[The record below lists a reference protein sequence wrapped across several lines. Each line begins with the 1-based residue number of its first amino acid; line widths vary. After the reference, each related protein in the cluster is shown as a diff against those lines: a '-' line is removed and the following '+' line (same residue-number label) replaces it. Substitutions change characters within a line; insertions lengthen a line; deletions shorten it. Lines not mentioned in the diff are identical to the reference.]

1 MATTTISTITAA
13 RTPQTSSGDPGK
25 EAIDTART
33 AQPTIYHNPN
43 HIRELDRPKSEK
55 KKNK

>member
-33 AQPTIYHNPN
+33 AQPTI
-43 HIRELDRPKSEK
+43 
-55 KKNK
+55 